1 MFLVCTGINWIGC
14 IDSLDVIVYSMY
26 IYEKLEGI
34 VIKNK
39 RAKLFLK
46 TISDLLRLAVNDFYK
61 TQ

>member
-14 IDSLDVIVYSMY
+14 IDSLDVIVYSLY

-39 RAKLFLK
+39 RAKLPLK

>member
-1 MFLVCTGINWIGC
+1 MFPVCTGINWIGC
-14 IDSLDVIVYSMY
+14 IDSLDVIVYSLY

-39 RAKLFLK
+39 RAKLPLK
-46 TISDLLRLAVNDFYK
+46 TISDLLRLSVNDFYK

>member
-14 IDSLDVIVYSMY
+14 IDSLDVIVYSLY